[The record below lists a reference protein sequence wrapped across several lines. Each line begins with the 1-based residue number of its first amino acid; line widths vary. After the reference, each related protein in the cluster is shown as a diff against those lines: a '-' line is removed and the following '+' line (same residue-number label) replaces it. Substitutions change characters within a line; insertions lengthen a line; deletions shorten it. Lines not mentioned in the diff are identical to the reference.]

1 LIPTGAS
8 VIVVPDGSLHGLNFE
23 TLIADVP
30 TPHYWIEDVTL
41 AVAPA
46 LGVLQP
52 AAPRRATP
60 GRLLLIGDPEAAD
73 PAFPPLPHLRREVEI
88 VQRSFP
94 SLTRLTGQQ
103 ANPRAYRTAHPGSYS
118 LIHFG
123 AHAVA
128 NAESP
133 LNSAVILSK
142 TGEDYKL
149 YAKDLLEQPLQAD
162 LVTISACHSAG
173 ARSYPG
179 EGLLGF
185 TWAVLQAGARNV
197 VAGLWNAD
205 DAATS
210 ELMGEF
216 YGRLASGAPPA
227 AALRLAK
234 LKLLKSAGQNQRP
247 YYWGAFQ
254 LFTRSTEAARVTDE
268 YRATAATTRLA
279 TIIGSECIRTP

>member
-1 LIPTGAS
+1 
-8 VIVVPDGSLHGLNFE
+8 VVPDGCLHGLNFE
-23 TLIADVP
+23 TLIADIP

-41 AVAPA
+41 TVAPA

-52 AAPRRATP
+52 APLHRATP
-60 GRLLLIGDPEAAD
+60 ARLLLVGDPEAAD
-73 PAFPPLPHLRREVEI
+73 PAFPPLPHLKREVDI
-88 VQRSFP
+88 VQKSFP
-94 SLTRLTGQQ
+94 SLTRLTGHQ
-103 ANPRAYRTAHPGSYS
+103 ANPQAYRTAHPGSYS

-133 LNSAVILSK
+133 LNSAVILSRI
-142 TGEDYKL
+142 GEDYKL

-173 ARSYPG
+173 ARSYSG

-216 YGRLASGAPPA
+216 YRQLASGAAPA

-254 LFTRSTEAARVTDE
+254 LFTRSTEAVRANDE
-268 YRATAATTRLA
+268 
-279 TIIGSECIRTP
+279 

>member
-1 LIPTGAS
+1 LI
-8 VIVVPDGSLHGLNFE
+8 V
-23 TLIADVP
+23 DVP

-52 AAPRRATP
+52 APPRRATP
-60 GRLLLIGDPEAAD
+60 VRLLLIGDPEAAD
-73 PAFPPLPHLRREVEI
+73 PAFPPLPHLKREVEI

-94 SLTRLTGQQ
+94 SLTLLTGQQ
-103 ANPRAYRTAHPGSYS
+103 ANPQAYLAAHPGSYS
-118 LIHFG
+118 LIHFA

-149 YAKDLLEQPLQAD
+149 YAKDLLEQPLQAN

-205 DAATS
+205 DAATA

-216 YGRLASGAPPA
+216 YRRLASGAAPA
-227 AALRLAK
+227 KALRLAK
-234 LKLLKSAGQNQRP
+234 LKLLKSTGQNRRP

-254 LFTRSTEAARVTDE
+254 LFTRDSMDE
-268 YRATAATTRLA
+268 
-279 TIIGSECIRTP
+279 

>member
-1 LIPTGAS
+1 
-8 VIVVPDGSLHGLNFE
+8 
-23 TLIADVP
+23 
-30 TPHYWIEDVTL
+30 L
-41 AVAPA
+41 ATAPA
-46 LGVLQP
+46 LGLLQP
-52 AAPRRATP
+52 APRRSSTP
-60 GRLLLIGDPEAAD
+60 GKLLLIGDPGAAD
-73 PAFPPLPHLRREVEI
+73 PAFPPLPHLKREVEI
-88 VQRSFP
+88 VGRSFP
-94 SLTRLTGQQ
+94 SLTQLTGQQ
-103 ANPRAYRTAHPGSYS
+103 ANPQAYRTSHPGDYS
-118 LIHFG
+118 LIHFA

-142 TGEDYKL
+142 TGDEYKL

-162 LVTISACHSAG
+162 VVTISACHSAG
-173 ARSYPG
+173 ARSYSG

-205 DAATS
+205 DAATA

-216 YGRLASGAPPA
+216 YARLASGDSPA

-234 LKLLKSAGQNQRP
+234 LKLLKSAGQNRSP

-254 LFTRSTEAARVTDE
+254 LFTRSTEAAGVNDE
-268 YRATAATTRLA
+268 
-279 TIIGSECIRTP
+279 

>member
-1 LIPTGAS
+1 
-8 VIVVPDGSLHGLNFE
+8 VVPDGCLHGLNFE
-23 TLIADVP
+23 TLIADIP

-60 GRLLLIGDPEAAD
+60 ARLLLVGDPEAAD
-73 PAFPPLPHLRREVEI
+73 PAYPPLPHLKREVDI

-94 SLTRLTGQQ
+94 SITRLTGQQ
-103 ANPRAYRTAHPGSYS
+103 ANPQAYRTAHPGSYS

-133 LNSAVILSK
+133 LNSAVILSRI
-142 TGEDYKL
+142 GEEYKL
-149 YAKDLLEQPLQAD
+149 YAKDLLDQPLQAD

-173 ARSYPG
+173 ARSYAG

-216 YGRLASGAPPA
+216 YRQLASGAPPA
-227 AALRLAK
+227 TALRQAK
-234 LKLLKSAGQNQRP
+234 LKLLKSEGQNQRP

-254 LFTRSTEAARVTDE
+254 LFTRSTEAVRASDE
-268 YRATAATTRLA
+268 
-279 TIIGSECIRTP
+279 

>member
-1 LIPTGAS
+1 MCMQSITM
-8 VIVVPDGSLHGLNFE
+8 
-23 TLIADVP
+23 
-30 TPHYWIEDVTL
+30 
-41 AVAPA
+41 
-46 LGVLQP
+46 
-52 AAPRRATP
+52 
-60 GRLLLIGDPEAAD
+60 
-73 PAFPPLPHLRREVEI
+73 
-88 VQRSFP
+88 
-94 SLTRLTGQQ
+94 LTGQQ
-103 ANPRAYRTAHPGSYS
+103 ANPQAYRTAHPGTYS

-142 TGEDYKL
+142 VGEEYKL

-173 ARSYPG
+173 ARSYAG

-216 YGRLASGAPPA
+216 YGRLASGVTPA
-227 AALRLAK
+227 QALRLAK
-234 LKLLKSAGQNQRP
+234 VKLLKSPGQNQRP

-254 LFTRSTEAARVTDE
+254 LFTRSTEAVRV
-268 YRATAATTRLA
+268 
-279 TIIGSECIRTP
+279 SEE